1 MNKGYLE
8 SGLIIEDIIR
18 IEYLKMF
25 FFGLGGGVYGAY
37 GNSVQKPFE
46 NTLTPK
52 IRITATF

>member
-1 MNKGYLE
+1 
-8 SGLIIEDIIR
+8 
-18 IEYLKMF
+18 MF
-25 FFGLGGGVYGAY
+25 FFGFGGGVYGAY